1 MKVLLIEYLIRLSII
16 WSILLVYYQV
26 FMVNNHNWKLRRG
39 YLLFTY
45 LLGIGIPLLPAL
57 ALNSLP
63 PALPNLQIA
72 PGIIFEAPVQEAT
85 SGEAAT
91 YSPLSFIFLIYGLG
105 VLFQLFKLLLYS
117 IKIWHWKRQGHR
129 SRFGR
134 FTLIEHHA
142 IPSPF
147 AGWSTIFLPHR
158 LEEEL
163 QSVACL
169 HEAAHLQSHHNLER
183 FPLVLGQILF
193 WFHPLQWYYTHCLV
207 AVQEFQADE
216 AVLQHIPTKRYG
228 HILIQQSMLPL
239 QSWQAGLFAS
249 PLKQR
254 INMMVNKKNS
264 RPWRLSQVG
273 LFVGLLSLL
282 VFSCSD
288 LVSTVQSDYDD
299 VISYVEADQVPVL
312 VTSDETTTPQSPID
326 RTFLESVYRNIKYPA
341 SARKG
346 GLAGL
351 IVARFIIN
359 EEGKLKVS
367 LFNTQDGSYA
377 VDKRGNLKFSP
388 VSTKFNA
395 SSPDQ
400 DEIVVVG
407 YGAESQDET
416 SSDADMEIL
425 VKEVQRVISELPDW
439 KPAMKDGKAIP
450 VAMHLEVRFKLE

>member
-1 MKVLLIEYLIRLSII
+1 MKTVLIEYLIRLSII

-26 FMVNNHNWKLRRG
+26 FLASNHNWRLRRG

-45 LLGIGIPLLPAL
+45 LLGICIPLLPAL
-57 ALNSLP
+57 ALNALP

-72 PGIIFEAPVQEAT
+72 PGIIFEAPVQAVA
-85 SGEAAT
+85 SGAVAA
-91 YSPLSFIFLIYGLG
+91 YSPVNFIFLIYGLG
-105 VLFQLFKLLLYS
+105 VLFSLLKLLSCS
-117 IKIWHWKRQGHR
+117 IKIWHWKRQGHH

-134 FTLIEHHA
+134 YTLIEHQT

-147 AGWSTIFLPHR
+147 AGWGAIFLPQQ

-239 QSWQAGLFAS
+239 QTWQAGLFAS

-254 INMMVNKKNS
+254 INMMVNKKHS
-264 RPWRLSQVG
+264 RPWRLPQLG
-273 LFVGLLSLL
+273 IFVALLGLL

-288 LVSTVQSDYDD
+288 LISTVQEYDD
-299 VISYVEADQVPVL
+299 VISYIEADQVPVL
-312 VTSDETTTPQSPID
+312 VTSDETTAPKSPID

-341 SARKG
+341 TARKG
-346 GLAGL
+346 GLEGSV
-351 IVARFIIN
+351 VARFIIT
-359 EEGKLKVS
+359 EEGKLNVS
-367 LFNTQDGSYA
+367 FLNTREGTYA
-377 VDKRGNLKFSP
+377 VDKFGTLKFSP
-388 VSTKFNA
+388 VPTKFDA

-407 YGAESQDET
+407 YGTQSQDEAST
-416 SSDADMEIL
+416 DADMEIL
-425 VKEVQRVISELPDW
+425 VKEVQRVIGELPDW

>member
-1 MKVLLIEYLIRLSII
+1 M
-16 WSILLVYYQV
+16 YYQI
-26 FMVNNHNWKLRRG
+26 FMASNHNWRLRRG

-45 LLGIGIPLLPAL
+45 LLGICIPLLPAL
-57 ALNSLP
+57 DLNSLP
-63 PALPNLQIA
+63 PALPNLQISS
-72 PGIIFEAPVQEAT
+72 GIIFEAPVQAVA

-91 YSPLSFIFLIYGLG
+91 YSPFNFIFLIYGLG
-105 VLFQLFKLLLYS
+105 VLFQLLKLLSYS

-129 SRFGR
+129 SQFRH
-134 FTLIEHHA
+134 FTLIEHHS

-147 AGWSTIFLPHR
+147 AGWSAIFLPQQ
-158 LEEEL
+158 LDEEL

-239 QSWQAGLFAS
+239 QTWQAGLFAS

-254 INMMVNKKNS
+254 INMMVNKKHS

-273 LFVGLLSLL
+273 LFMGLLSLL

-288 LVSTVQSDYDD
+288 LVSTVQSEYND
-299 VISYVEADQVPVL
+299 VISYVEADQVPIL
-312 VTSDETTTPQSPID
+312 VTSEETTAPKSPID

-341 SARKG
+341 PARKG
-346 GLAGL
+346 GLEGSV
-351 IVARFIIN
+351 VAQFIIG

-367 LFNTQDGSYA
+367 FLNTRDGTYA
-377 VDKRGNLKFSP
+377 VDKRGTLKFSP

-395 SSPDQ
+395 SLPDQ

-407 YGAESQDET
+407 YAVQGQEEASA
-416 SSDADMEIL
+416 DADMEIL
-425 VKEVQRVISELPDW
+425 VKEVQRVIGELPDW